1 MDQLAGKTAVVTG
14 AASGIGL
21 GLSKRFAQEGMR
33 VVMADI
39 EAPVLEA
46 AAAEVRAIGQPVASL
61 VTDVRKPEALEA
73 LANLAYSEF
82 GAVHVVCNNAG
93 VQNRD
98 GMVWEQPLDDWKW
111 VFAVNVNGVINGMRS
126 FVPRM
131 LAGGEEGVIVNT
143 ASMAG
148 LVTGAPG
155 AGVYYASKHAVLS
168 LTESLYRELA
178 GQDAKITAAVVC
190 PGAVSTNI
198 FASERN
204 RPDEYGEA
212 QGAIPD
218 GPAVMAR
225 QAASLGGA
233 MSPANV
239 AEHVVN
245 GIRENR
251 FYIFPAQDMIFGYVK
266 MGHDRMWEGK
276 NPAVSRRRPT

>member
-1 MDQLAGKTAVVTG
+1 MDQLSGKTVVVTG

-73 LANLAYSEF
+73 LANLAYAEF

-111 VFAVNVNGVINGMRS
+111 VFDVNVNGVINGMRS

-212 QGAIPD
+212 KGAIPD

-225 QAASLGGA
+225 QAAPLGGA
-233 MSPANV
+233 ISPANV

>member
-1 MDQLAGKTAVVTG
+1 MEQLSGKTAVVTG

-21 GLSKRFAQEGMR
+21 GLSKRFAEEGMR

-46 AAAEVRAIGQPVASL
+46 AAADVRAIGQPVVSL

-73 LANLAYSEF
+73 LANLAYAEF

-98 GMVWEQPLDDWKW
+98 RLTWEQSIEDWKW
-111 VFAVNVNGVINGMRS
+111 VFDVNVSGVVNGIRS

-131 LAGGEEGVIVNT
+131 IAGDEEGIIVNT

-148 LVTGAPG
+148 LVTGAPM
-155 AGVYYASKHAVLS
+155 ASVYYASKHAVLS
-168 LTESLYRELA
+168 LTESLFRDLA
-178 GQDAKITAAVVC
+178 TQEAKITAAVVC

-204 RPDEYGEA
+204 RPGEYGAPE
-212 QGAIPD
+212 GIIPESRV
-218 GPAVMAR
+218 VMDR
-225 QAASLGGA
+225 AAAPLGGA
-233 MSPANV
+233 MAPADV

-245 GIRENR
+245 GIRESR

-276 NPAVSRRRPT
+276 NPAVSRRGRG